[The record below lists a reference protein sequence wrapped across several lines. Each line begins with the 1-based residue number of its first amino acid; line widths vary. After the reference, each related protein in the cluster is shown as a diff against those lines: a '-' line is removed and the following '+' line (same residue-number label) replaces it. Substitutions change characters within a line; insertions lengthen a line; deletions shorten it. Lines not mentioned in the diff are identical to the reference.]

1 MEMILVLA
9 WEWRYVLIAIAALL
23 VYSIAEWGKVKTI
36 LAVYITRAREL
47 AKKLVLESGAE
58 QEDWVVEHVWDII
71 PLVVKTPMEV
81 FGGKEL
87 LRKIVK
93 IAYNRTKDY
102 LDNGIVD
109 GSIPLE
115 YSTQLIVG
123 EVWLASPTILKL
135 IGKRGFAK
143 WIEQ

>member
-115 YSTQLIVG
+115 
-123 EVWLASPTILKL
+123 
-135 IGKRGFAK
+135 
-143 WIEQ
+143 